1 MTINVHREAVNFPIQ
16 NRNVAVG
23 VAAVEVNPFGFR
35 FIKGIQLYAPG
46 SSDVAPNTATIWLGN
61 INVTSDQDVDTGG
74 FPLVPG
80 SSLFLP
86 SEFVDGLYVISGS
99 ASQILTWLGV

>member
-1 MTINVHREAVNFPIQ
+1 MANVHREAVDLPVQ

-23 VAAVEVNPFGFR
+23 VTAVKVNPFGFK
-35 FIKGIQLYAPG
+35 FVKGIQLYAPG
-46 SSDVAPNTATIWLGN
+46 SSDATPNIATIWIGN
-61 INVTSDQDVDTGG
+61 AGVTADQAIETGG

-86 SEFVDGLYVISGS
+86 TEFVENLYVISAS

>member
-1 MTINVHREAVNFPIQ
+1 MTIDVRREAVNFPIQ

-46 SSDVAPNTATIWLGN
+46 SSDVTPNTATIWLGN
-61 INVTSDQDVDTGG
+61 ANVTSDQVIETGG

-86 SEFVDGLYVISGS
+86 AEFAADLYVISGS

>member
-1 MTINVHREAVNFPIQ
+1 MTSVDKESVNLPVQ

-23 VAAVEVNPFGFR
+23 VLAVKVNPFGFK

-46 SSDVAPNTATIWLGN
+46 SSDATPNTATIWLGN
-61 INVTSDQDVDTGG
+61 SGVTYNQAIETGG

-86 SEFVDGLYVISGS
+86 LEFVDDLYVISAS

>member
-1 MTINVHREAVNFPIQ
+1 MSNIHREAVNLPIQ

-23 VAAVEVNPFGFR
+23 VTAVKVNPFGFQ
-35 FIKGIQLYAPG
+35 FVKGIQLYAPG
-46 SSDVAPNTATIWLGN
+46 TSDANPNTATIWLGGEG
-61 INVTSDQDVDTGG
+61 VTANQGIETGG

-80 SSLFLP
+80 SALFLP
-86 SEFVDGLYVISGS
+86 AEFANSLYVISAS

>member
-1 MTINVHREAVNFPIQ
+1 MTNVYREAVDLLVQ

-23 VAAVEVNPFGFR
+23 VTAVKVNPLEFKFV
-35 FIKGIQLYAPG
+35 KGIQLYAPG
-46 SSDVAPNTATIWLGN
+46 SSDVTPNTATIWLGDAG
-61 INVTSDQDVDTGG
+61 VTANQAIETGG

-86 SEFVDGLYVISGS
+86 NEFVSGLYVISAS

>member
-1 MTINVHREAVNFPIQ
+1 MTNVYREAVNLPVQ

-23 VAAVEVNPFGFR
+23 VTAVKVNPFGFQ

-46 SSDVAPNTATIWLGN
+46 SSDDTPNTATIWLGN
-61 INVTSDQDVDTGG
+61 IGVTANQAIETGG

-86 SEFVDGLYVISGS
+86 AEFITDLYVISGS